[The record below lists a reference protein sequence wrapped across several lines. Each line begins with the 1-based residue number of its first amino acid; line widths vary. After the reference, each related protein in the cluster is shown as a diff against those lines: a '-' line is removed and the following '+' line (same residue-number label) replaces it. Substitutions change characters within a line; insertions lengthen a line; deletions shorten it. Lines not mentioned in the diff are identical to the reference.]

1 MGLVVR
7 PQAQHARLRSTRDGS
22 NEQRRGERRLWSVP
36 TTVRHQQ
43 RGVTHMSGRS
53 ATRALVPSGI
63 AGVIAL
69 VLYVIIAAATAKNAN
84 ALGSASSSA
93 VCCSACLRSSS
104 PSSSPCSSRHS
115 SGAARSR
122 EAMLQRHDATAY
134 AYDSPGLGALSK
146 TIRQVLPCS

>member
-7 PQAQHARLRSTRDGS
+7 PQAQHARLRYTRDGS

-36 TTVRHQQ
+36 TTVRLQQ

-84 ALGSASSSA
+84 APGFSIVVGGVLLGLFTFVVAFLITVLISSF
-93 VCCSACLRSSS
+93 VGRRTQ
-104 PSSSPCSSRHS
+104 P
-115 SGAARSR
+115 
-122 EAMLQRHDATAY
+122 
-134 AYDSPGLGALSK
+134 
-146 TIRQVLPCS
+146 

>member
-1 MGLVVR
+1 MCLCACHTRTSRTVAERNVPRTAVRRAGRRMGLVVR
-7 PQAQHARLRSTRDGS
+7 PPAQHACLRSTRGGS

-36 TTVRHQQ
+36 TTVRLQQ

-84 ALGSASSSA
+84 APGFSIVVSGVLLGLFTFVVAFIITVIISSF
-93 VCCSACLRSSS
+93 VGRRTQ
-104 PSSSPCSSRHS
+104 P
-115 SGAARSR
+115 
-122 EAMLQRHDATAY
+122 
-134 AYDSPGLGALSK
+134 
-146 TIRQVLPCS
+146 